1 MQFSSGQIMFK
12 RKIPEVRCVNV
23 KPSTWK
29 FQCQDFEKNLINQS
43 TTVIF
48 SIKDLVSS
56 DPIAGMNFLQKINS
70 CLKVNPS
77 HQIVALNKD
86 MLLITPHILH
96 MAE

>member
-1 MQFSSGQIMFK
+1 MNLGK
-12 RKIPEVRCVNV
+12 RKIPEVRCVNI

-29 FQCQDFEKNLINQS
+29 FQCQEFESELINKF

-48 SIKDLVSS
+48 SIKNLVSS
-56 DPIAGMNFLQKINS
+56 DPIAGMNFLQKVNTLIK
-70 CLKVNPS
+70 LNPS

-86 MLLITPHILH
+86 MLLITPHTLH